1 MNKHLWPQV
10 SPILDQLLDL
20 SSREEQIAYIRA
32 QCGNDMQLREEVES
46 LLESIELSGEYWD
59 KLLLSNQILLADLTR
74 VVEYPLISKPVE
86 IPHKI
91 GAYHIIKSL
100 GRGGM
105 AEVYLAKRSEGNFH
119 EEVAL
124 KVIRSE
130 VATDDKI
137 DRFLRERTL
146 LSRLNHP
153 NIARLLDGGIT
164 GDGLPW
170 FVMEYVD
177 GISIT
182 EHCQNRDL
190 SLNKRLNLFNQVCE
204 AVQYAHTNF
213 IVHRDLK
220 PGNILVNRQGEVK
233 VFDFGIAKLLD
244 SDLTEE
250 SLLQTRHD
258 QRILSL
264 NYASPEQI
272 TMEPITTATDVYA
285 LGLLLYE
292 LLSDSRAF
300 NLADKKLWEAEQIIR
315 YKDPQKPSLISK
327 FHKYK
332 SPSDL
337 DAIVL
342 KALRKE
348 PGQRYETINHFAD
361 DIRRYQNNRPVLARK
376 GTIKYRTCKFLR
388 RNRIAAGATFL
399 FLLLIS
405 AFGSFHIYTITEE
418 RHKARLE
425 AAKAGQMANY
435 MIELFDSSDPLHN
448 IEDTLTAFDLL
459 DRGKIRVQNM
469 SNQPELQLDLLSSLG
484 HAYLNIGDYEE
495 AELLYKQADS
505 LSNKLYSEHNI
516 QRGYTALSLGNL
528 HNSRRNFEQAKLY
541 YKKALPIFSQHP
553 DQFWMKKA
561 DAYAG
566 IGKTALELGNI
577 DSAVVFLEKSL
588 SIKQSHNA
596 EKSSI
601 LKTKVDLARTYRAQ
615 KNYRQ
620 SEQIYRSV
628 LAELEHDNSIY
639 NALAPVTLNNLA
651 YLLKIQNRYEEAEEF
666 YRRSLGLHEKIYG
679 INHTNSLMIL
689 NNLASVTHSQ
699 GQIGKTEE
707 ILKRILH
714 LKAEKYGDLHW
725 QTAKQH
731 RALGMFYYMTNNFG
745 NASQSFLESYK
756 LFSSG
761 LGPGNF
767 STGLSAVY
775 THFSQLNTQRLPV
788 SNSLYQTGYQILK
801 SHADSL
807 TYGNK
812 IMLRQLIN
820 NTKKHSQ
827 VDLSGKIENLENL
840 LP

>member
-1 MNKHLWPQV
+1 MNKDHWKQIE
-10 SPILDQLLDL
+10 PILNHVLTLETSQE
-20 SSREEQIAYIRA
+20 RTRYIRRH
-32 QCGNDMQLREEVES
+32 CPDEQLWADIES
-46 LLESIELSGEYWD
+46 LLESIESSQHMWD
-59 KLLLSNQILLADLTR
+59 GLLESNQVL
-74 VVEYPLISKPVE
+74 VENMSREYFQA
-86 IPHKI
+86 HKETLPEQI
-91 GAYHIIKSL
+91 GSYRIEKRI

-105 AEVYLAKRSEGNFH
+105 GDVYLGARAGADFH
-119 EEVAL
+119 KQVAV
-124 KVIRSE
+124 KVLRKD
-130 VATDDKI
+130 ATDQNQVQ
-137 DRFLRERTL
+137 RFLQERSL

-164 GDGLPW
+164 KDGRP
-170 FVMEYVD
+170 FIVMEYVD
-177 GISIT
+177 GVPLT
-182 EHCQNRDL
+182 EYCNQHNCNVEQ
-190 SLNKRLNLFNQVCE
+190 RLELFIQACK
-204 AVQYAHTNF
+204 AVHTAHTNF
-213 IVHRDLK
+213 IVHRDIK
-220 PGNILVNRQGEVK
+220 PSNLLVTEDGMVK
-233 VFDFGIAKLLD
+233 VLDFGIAKLLD
-244 SDLTEE
+244 QELSEQE
-250 SLLQTRHD
+250 VFETRKGN
-258 QRILSL
+258 RIFSL
-264 NYASPEQI
+264 NYAAPEQI

-292 LLSDSRAF
+292 LLSYSRAF
-300 NLADKKLWEAEQIIR
+300 NLAEKKLSEAEQIIR
-315 YKDPQKPSLISK
+315 HKDPQKPSLISK
-327 FHKYK
+327 TDNHK
-332 SPSDL
+332 SLSDL

-348 PGQRYETINHFAD
+348 PAQRYETINHFAE

-388 RNRIAAGATFL
+388 RNRIAAGTIFL

-418 RHKARLE
+418 QHKARLE

-459 DRGKIRVQNM
+459 DRGKARVHNM

-505 LSNKLYSEHNI
+505 LSNKLYSDNTV
-516 QRGYTALSLGNL
+516 QRGQTALSLGNFY
-528 HNSRRNFEQAKLY
+528 NVRRNFEEAKTY

-561 DAYAG
+561 DTYAG

-615 KNYRQ
+615 KKFRQ

-639 NALAPVTLNNLA
+639 NALGPVTLNNLA

-666 YRRSLGLHEKIYG
+666 YHRSLGIHEKIYG
-679 INHTNSLMIL
+679 INHANSLMIL
-689 NNLASVTHSQ
+689 NNLASVTYSQ
-699 GQIGKTEE
+699 GQLGKTEV
-707 ILKRILH
+707 ILNRILH

-745 NASQSFLESYK
+745 KASQSFLESYK

-767 STGLSAVY
+767 STGLSAIY
-775 THFSQLNTQRLPV
+775 THFSQLNTQHLPV

-801 SHADSL
+801 THADSL
-807 TYGNK
+807 TYRDK

-840 LP
+840 LQ

>member
-10 SPILDQLLDL
+10 SLILDQLLEL
-20 SSREEQIAYIRA
+20 HSKEEQSAYIKA
-32 QCGNDMQLREEVES
+32 QCRNDMQLRQEVES
-46 LLESIELSGEYWD
+46 LLESIEISNEFWD
-59 KLLLSNQILLADLTR
+59 DLLLSNQILLADLSR
-74 VVEYPLISKPVE
+74 DLESPIIPQPVE
-86 IPHKI
+86 IPRQI

-100 GRGGM
+100 GCGGM
-105 AEVYLAKRSEGNFH
+105 AEVYLAERSEGKIH
-119 EEVAL
+119 ERVAL
-124 KVIRSE
+124 KIIRKE
-130 VATDDKI
+130 VASTEKI
-137 DRFLRERTL
+137 DRFIRERTL

-153 NIARLLDGGIT
+153 NIARLLNGGIT
-164 GDGLPW
+164 DDGLPW

-177 GISIT
+177 GVSIT
-182 EHCQNRDL
+182 QYCQSRDL
-190 SLNKRLNLFNQVCE
+190 SLDKRLTLFIQVCE
-204 AVQYAHTNF
+204 AVQYAHTHF

-220 PGNILVNRQGEVK
+220 PANILVNRRGEVK
-233 VFDFGIAKLLD
+233 VLDFGIAKLLD
-244 SDLTEE
+244 RDLTEDN
-250 SLLQTRHD
+250 LLHTRYD

-272 TMEPITTATDVYA
+272 TLEPITTATDVYA

-300 NLADKKLWEAEQIIR
+300 NLGAKKLREAEQIIR
-315 YKDPQKPSLISK
+315 HKDPQKPSLISK
-327 FHKYK
+327 IHKHK

-348 PGQRYETINHFAD
+348 PDQRYETVNHFAD
-361 DIRRYQNNRPVLARK
+361 DIRHYQNNRPVLARK
-376 GTIKYRTCKFLR
+376 GTIRYRTGKFLR
-388 RNRIAAGATFL
+388 RNKIAAGVAFL

-405 AFGSFHIYTITEE
+405 VFGSYHLYVISEE
-418 RHKARLE
+418 RDKARVE

-459 DRGKIRVQNM
+459 DRGKVRVHNM

-495 AELLYKQADS
+495 AELLYNQADS

-541 YKKALPIFSQHP
+541 YKKAIPILSQHS

-566 IGKTALELGNI
+566 MGKTALELGNI

-588 SIKQSHNA
+588 SIKQSHDA

-628 LAELEHDNSIY
+628 LAEIEQDNSIY
-639 NALAPVTLNNLA
+639 NALGPVTLNNLA
-651 YLLKIQNRYEEAEEF
+651 YLLKIQNRYEEAEKF
-666 YRRSLGLHEKIYG
+666 YRRSLGIHEKIYG
-679 INHTNSLMIL
+679 IYHANSLMIL

-699 GQIGKTEE
+699 GQFDKTEE
-707 ILKRILH
+707 ILNRILH
-714 LKAEKYGDLHW
+714 LKAEKYGELHW

-731 RALGMFYYMTNNFG
+731 RALGMFYFMTKNFG
-745 NASQSFLESYK
+745 KASQSFLESYK

-761 LGPGNF
+761 FPGHF
-767 STGLSAVY
+767 STGLTAIY
-775 THFSQLNTQRLPV
+775 THFSQLNAQRLPV

-807 TYGNK
+807 TYRDK